1 MITHKQVMRKG
12 MTETM
17 YTTGERHPQSTK
29 PMKKG
34 RPLSS
39 GKYATRAELEEA
51 VLDRRSRG
59 FSCRHIGN
67 IVGVS
72 GVTVANI
79 IKRWGDPRLQEKRDG
94 TKDN

>member
-1 MITHKQVMRKG
+1 
-12 MTETM
+12 MTDSEDNL
-17 YTTGERHPQSTK
+17 YDGERHPQSTK

-34 RPLSS
+34 RPPSS

-51 VLDRRSRG
+51 VLDRHNRG
-59 FSCRHIGN
+59 FSCRHIGS

-79 IKRWGDPRLQEKRDG
+79 IKRLKEKRDG